1 MERERA
7 PGRPI
12 RLAVPTA
19 ALAALALLGTA
30 CGSQGGATVPP
41 ATSTLSATPAAT
53 PTPDPAAL
61 LARLTDLTAYEAEP
75 VPTMAVHGRRDA
87 GNGIVVSD
95 VTFPSAGGGEVSA
108 WLVTP
113 AGKGPFAGLV
123 YLHGSETDRDDLL
136 DEATA
141 MAHGGAVSLVLD
153 APFARPG
160 ADRSALLLQWDR
172 PEVEVQVTA
181 QAVMDV
187 RRALDILAARPDVD
201 PGRLGFVGHSWGA
214 NIGVDVAALDGRLRA
229 TLLICPRPSWT
240 GLLRSGAVYWARS
253 AAQAVGPVAW
263 ERYLDAMAPFDALPF
278 VQRIAGPGLYVQ
290 YGTADEVIP
299 EQVSQQ
305 LVRALGG
312 RGRVS
317 YYPANHALNAAATAD
332 RVAWLVARLGLR
344 PIPAAAVAEVGLPDE

>member
-1 MERERA
+1 M
-7 PGRPI
+7 
-12 RLAVPTA
+12 
-19 ALAALALLGTA
+19 
-30 CGSQGGATVPP
+30 PP
-41 ATSTLSATPAAT
+41 ATSIVSATPATSATPAAT

-61 LARLTDLTAYEAEP
+61 LARLTDLTAYQAEP
-75 VPTMAVHGRRDA
+75 VPALAVHGRRDA
-87 GNGIVVSD
+87 GSGIVVSD

-113 AGKGPFAGLV
+113 AGEGPFAGLV

-141 MAHGGAVSLVLD
+141 MARGGAVSLVLD

-172 PEVEVQVTA
+172 PEVEVGVTA

-187 RRALDILAARPDVD
+187 RRALDILAARSDVD

-240 GLLRSGAVYWARS
+240 GLLRSGSVYWARS
-253 AAQAVGPVAW
+253 AAQAVGPIAW

-278 VQRIAGPGLYVQ
+278 VQRIAGPGLYIQ

-299 EQVSQQ
+299 EKVSQQ

-312 RGRVS
+312 RGTVS

-332 RVAWLVARLGLR
+332 RVAWLVGRLGLR
-344 PIPAAAVAEVGLPDE
+344 PVPAAAVAEVGLPDE